1 MITKRDYKKNWS
13 APWQTSLPID
23 NLFFCLNT
31 CFFVAM
37 VSKPPYM
44 QPQMAEMAYTV
55 IQETGLF
62 MTACLDCNIT
72 GGNMWINLKDHS
84 TKTYD
89 TLLVTSTGSNA
100 QHGYTRTML
109 SPGLPMS
116 GPPADSS
123 SLNTI

>member
-1 MITKRDYKKNWS
+1 
-13 APWQTSLPID
+13 
-23 NLFFCLNT
+23 
-31 CFFVAM
+31 M

-84 TKTYD
+84 TKTMIPYSSQVQGP
-89 TLLVTSTGSNA
+89 TLSTGTLVPCCHPA
-100 QHGYTRTML
+100 FPCQGPLRTAVASTPSKTALRLTSWHSM
-109 SPGLPMS
+109 PK
-116 GPPADSS
+116 
-123 SLNTI
+123 LNTRET